1 MAFLLRLLRLRYL
14 IFGTAVGG
22 GYAAHK
28 VGGNGFLLGFTSLT
42 CTDLLEIQGF
52 SGRTARSIMDERVH
66 AGRERQRSE

>member
-28 VGGNGFLLGFTSLT
+28 VKEN
-42 CTDLLEIQGF
+42 CF
-52 SGRTARSIMDERVH
+52 SIFHINSNFDILFF
-66 AGRERQRSE
+66 

>member
-28 VGGNGFLLGFTSLT
+28 VSKKSLYFNFY
-42 CTDLLEIQGF
+42 INKISYF
-52 SGRTARSIMDERVH
+52 NRNIKK
-66 AGRERQRSE
+66 

>member
-28 VGGNGFLLGFTSLT
+28 VQMK
-42 CTDLLEIQGF
+42 IF
-52 SGRTARSIMDERVH
+52 S
-66 AGRERQRSE
+66 SEKFNF